1 MIHMTG
7 SERRHARCIPPTDSP
22 GELPAGLS
30 DSPMNAPIEPHRR
43 LRRWRPSSPG
53 WRTARPR
60 VGDAGERKERTRA
73 RGLRQNV
80 HHSTECPPIFGKM
93 SAFFRQNVR
102 RSSAKCPPD
111 SSQHMKFIDLSRPSK
126 EIRIQDYSR
135 KSALL
140 PKGGTDGN
148 EARTRPESCPR
159 VLSKKRLVARSL
171 CPGAGE
177 GVALQASRQI
187 AGSFFARSA
196 GNRPARTQK
205 TAHRRQDSL
214 QSCGCLAA
222 DLSHRMKTADTRVR
236 KRDAAIGRFF
246 PAWGKT
252 VAVISSHFAVHRNR
266 SRRMSRDHS

>member
-1 MIHMTG
+1 MPDAFPHGLPWGTPCRILRLSTERPHPG
-7 SERRHARCIPPTDSP
+7 SSRQKKPFRAVFTPLRPPLAGLP
-22 GELPAGLS
+22 PAGQE
-30 DSPMNAPIEPHRR
+30 NAAGCPLCGTRWPLRR
-43 LRRWRPSSPG
+43 ACDRRWRPSSPS

-80 HHSTECPPIFGKM
+80 HHSTKCPPIFGKM

-111 SSQHMKFIDLSRPSK
+111 SSQHMKFLDLSRPSK

-159 VLSKKRLVARSL
+159 VLPKERLVARSP

-177 GVALQASRQI
+177 SVL
-187 AGSFFARSA
+187 
-196 GNRPARTQK
+196 
-205 TAHRRQDSL
+205 
-214 QSCGCLAA
+214 
-222 DLSHRMKTADTRVR
+222 
-236 KRDAAIGRFF
+236 
-246 PAWGKT
+246 
-252 VAVISSHFAVHRNR
+252 R
-266 SRRMSRDHS
+266 SRRPGRLRGASSRGLPGTDRRGHKRQRIGGRTACNRAGASRRSFPTA